1 MPTPGAKPNR
11 RPADHVDAFPILEN
25 ASVVAHH
32 GVGPGLGDLPFVTGA
47 PAPVAVGS
55 SKDQPHNRLQQGT
68 APQPDH
74 KGRQSNASAVYI
86 RPDRMVNATIA
97 LDNSPSFP
105 SLANFA
111 DILPTSHAKQPAK
124 SVQPSKQSPWAS
136 PAAKRNDQQSSN
148 YASPGAAAPKP
159 TRQYSAVL
167 SPAKASQEALQP
179 SCGMSV
185 SDSELT
191 NITKLLST
199 HPWAEPELARAV
211 LAAVN
216 HNIPAADLLLREM
229 EQHQAPSGS
238 DSDEDLANHA
248 IPQQTLA
255 SQPGNQC
262 ETLSEQCSGPP
273 ASPQTLKA
281 PAPPSSKVP
290 TRTLSSRR
298 RKQSSE
304 EEDADVDLYY
314 KHRGEA
320 SKLSRR
326 WHKKLHQAANAFA
339 AAQFSEGKAMA
350 TEAHQIRLRAQAAHA
365 EAAQNIESANNA
377 GRGLG
382 QNEIDLHGLHALEAV
397 EALDRRLHSL
407 GQSQHHSQ
415 AAKLRVI
422 VGRGNNSSGGEAS
435 LPRVIESHLLQRN
448 MNYITGQGVITV
460 YLRGLRH

>member
-1 MPTPGAKPNR
+1 
-11 RPADHVDAFPILEN
+11 
-25 ASVVAHH
+25 
-32 GVGPGLGDLPFVTGA
+32 
-47 PAPVAVGS
+47 
-55 SKDQPHNRLQQGT
+55 
-68 APQPDH
+68 
-74 KGRQSNASAVYI
+74 
-86 RPDRMVNATIA
+86 MVNASIA

-105 SLANFA
+105 SLAKFA
-111 DILPTSHAKQPAK
+111 DTLPTSHATQPAN
-124 SVQPSKQSPWAS
+124 SAQSSRQSSWAS
-136 PAAKRNDQQSSN
+136 PATKRNDQQSSN
-148 YASPGAAAPKP
+148 HASPGAVTPKSN
-159 TRQYSAVL
+159 RQYSAVL
-167 SPAKASQEALQP
+167 SPAKASKEELQP
-179 SCGMSV
+179 SCGMSM

-191 NITKLLST
+191 NITRLLST
-199 HPWAEPELARAV
+199 HPWAEPGLARAV

-216 HNIPAADLLLREM
+216 HNVPAADLLLREM

-238 DSDEDLANHA
+238 DSDEDLANLA
-248 IPQQTLA
+248 VPPQNLA
-255 SQPGNQC
+255 SQPGNQSQ
-262 ETLSEQCSGPP
+262 TLSDQSSGLA

-281 PAPPSSKVP
+281 PAPPSSRVP

-314 KHRGEA
+314 QHRGEA
-320 SKLSRR
+320 LKLSRR

-365 EAAQNIESANNA
+365 EAAQKIEIANNA

-397 EALDRRLHSL
+397 EALDRRLYSL